1 MSLVARC
8 LEADGIATVVLGSA
22 LDIVEHCGV
31 PRFAFADFPL
41 GNPCGRP
48 WDGVMQRQV
57 VASAM
62 ALFETAAGPRT
73 TARLPYRWGGDES
86 WRDNYMAI
94 READL
99 DVLRRQGDERRA
111 LRRKQAAGMQTPAH
125 SAPMSFLTSR

>member
-8 LEADGIATVVLGSA
+8 LEAHGIATVVLGSA
-22 LDIVEHCGV
+22 IDIVEHCGV
-31 PRFAFADFPL
+31 PRFAFVDFPL

-48 WDGVMQRQV
+48 WDRAMQGQV

-73 TARLPYRWGGDES
+73 TLRLPYRWGGDES

-94 READL
+94 RDADL
-99 DVLRRQGDERRA
+99 KALRQQGEARRA
-111 LRRKQAAGMQTPAH
+111 LRRKLRTEAKPTPA
-125 SAPMSFLTSR
+125 

>member
-22 LDIVEHCGV
+22 IDIVEHCGV
-31 PRFAFADFPL
+31 PRFAFVDFPL

-48 WDGVMQRQV
+48 WDSAMQMQV

-62 ALFETAAGPRT
+62 AMFETAAGPRT

-94 READL
+94 RDADL
-99 DVLRRQGDERRA
+99 KALHQQGEARRA
-111 LRRKQAAGMQTPAH
+111 LRRKLRTEAESTPA
-125 SAPMSFLTSR
+125 

>member
-22 LDIVEHCGV
+22 IDIVEHCGV
-31 PRFAFADFPL
+31 PRFAFVDFPL

-48 WDGVMQRQV
+48 WDRAMQGQV

-73 TARLPYRWGGDES
+73 TLRLPCRWGGDES

-94 READL
+94 RDADL
-99 DVLRRQGDERRA
+99 KALRQQGEARRA
-111 LRRKQAAGMQTPAH
+111 LRRKLRTEAESTPA
-125 SAPMSFLTSR
+125 

>member
-8 LEADGIATVVLGSA
+8 LEANGIATVVLGSA
-22 LDIVEHCGV
+22 IDIVEHCGV

-48 WDGVMQRQV
+48 WDRAMQRQV

-62 ALFETAAGPRT
+62 AMFETAAGPRT
-73 TARLPYRWGGDES
+73 TWRLPCRWGRDES

-99 DVLRRQGDERRA
+99 DRLRRQGEERRA
-111 LRRKQAAGMQTPAH
+111 LRRKLHIKAEST
-125 SAPMSFLTSR
+125 

>member
-8 LEADGIATVVLGSA
+8 LEADGIATVILGSA

-48 WDGVMQRQV
+48 WDGAMQGQV

-62 ALFETAAGPRT
+62 ALFETATGPRT
-73 TARLPYRWGGDES
+73 TLNLPFRWGGDEG
-86 WRDNYMAI
+86 WRENYMAI
-94 READL
+94 REGDL
-99 DVLRRQGDERRA
+99 KA
-111 LRRKQAAGMQTPAH
+111 L
-125 SAPMSFLTSR
+125 L

>member
-8 LEADGIATVVLGSA
+8 LEAGGIATVVLGSA

-48 WDGVMQRQV
+48 WDGAMQGQV

-62 ALFETAAGPRT
+62 ALFEMAAGPRT
-73 TARLPYRWGGDES
+73 TVRLPYRWGGDES
-86 WRDNYMAI
+86 WRDNYMAV
-94 READL
+94 RDADL
-99 DVLRRQGDERRA
+99 KDLRRQGDERRVQ
-111 LRRKQAAGMQTPAH
+111 RRKLRIGGESAH
-125 SAPMSFLTSR
+125 V

>member
-31 PRFAFADFPL
+31 PRFAFTDFPL

-48 WDGVMQRQV
+48 WDRAMQGQV

-73 TARLPYRWGGDES
+73 TLRLPYRWGGDES

-94 READL
+94 RDADL
-99 DVLRRQGDERRA
+99 KALRQQGEARRA
-111 LRRKQAAGMQTPAH
+111 LRRKLRTEAESTPA
-125 SAPMSFLTSR
+125 

>member
-22 LDIVEHCGV
+22 IDIVEHCGV
-31 PRFAFADFPL
+31 PRFAFVDFPL

-48 WDGVMQRQV
+48 WDRAMQGQV

-73 TARLPYRWGGDES
+73 TLRLPYRWGGDES

-94 READL
+94 RDADL
-99 DVLRRQGDERRA
+99 KALRQQGEARRA
-111 LRRKQAAGMQTPAH
+111 LRRKLRTDAKPAQACTP
-125 SAPMSFLTSR
+125 TR

>member
-1 MSLVARC
+1 MGLVARC

-31 PRFAFADFPL
+31 PRFAFVDFPL

-48 WDGVMQRQV
+48 WDNAMQMQV

-73 TARLPYRWGGDES
+73 TVRLSYRWGGDQS

-94 READL
+94 RDADL
-99 DVLRRQGDERRA
+99 KALRQQGEARRA
-111 LRRKQAAGMQTPAH
+111 LRRKLRTEAESTPA
-125 SAPMSFLTSR
+125 

>member
-8 LEADGIATVVLGSA
+8 LEADGIATVLLGSA
-22 LDIVEHCGV
+22 LDVVEHCGV

-48 WDGVMQRQV
+48 WEGAMQRQV

-62 ALFETAAGPRT
+62 ALFESAAGPRT
-73 TARLPYRWGGDES
+73 TAHLPYRWGGDQS
-86 WRDNYMAI
+86 WRSNYMAI

-99 DVLRRQGDERRA
+99 DALRQQGDERRA
-111 LRRKQAAGMQTPAH
+111 LRRKLRIEADSAQA
-125 SAPMSFLTSR
+125 

>member
-22 LDIVEHCGV
+22 IDIVEHCGV
-31 PRFAFADFPL
+31 PRFAFVDFPL

-48 WDGVMQRQV
+48 WDRAMQGQV
-57 VASAM
+57 VTSAM

-73 TARLPYRWGGDES
+73 TLRLPYRWGGDES

-94 READL
+94 RDADL
-99 DVLRRQGDERRA
+99 KALRQQGEARRA
-111 LRRKQAAGMQTPAH
+111 LRRKLRTEAKPAQARTPTH
-125 SAPMSFLTSR
+125 

>member
-8 LEADGIATVVLGSA
+8 LEAHGIATVVLGSA
-22 LDIVEHCGV
+22 IDIVEHCGV
-31 PRFAFADFPL
+31 PRFAFVDFPL

-48 WDGVMQRQV
+48 WDRAMQGQV

-94 READL
+94 CDADL
-99 DVLRRQGDERRA
+99 KALHQQGEARRA
-111 LRRKQAAGMQTPAH
+111 LRRKLRTEAESNPA
-125 SAPMSFLTSR
+125 RR

>member
-31 PRFAFADFPL
+31 PRFAFTDFPL

-48 WDGVMQRQV
+48 WNHAMQGQV

-73 TARLPYRWGGDES
+73 TVRLPYRWGGDES

-94 READL
+94 RDADL
-99 DVLRRQGDERRA
+99 KALHQQGEARRA
-111 LRRKQAAGMQTPAH
+111 LRRKLRTEAESNPA
-125 SAPMSFLTSR
+125 RR

>member
-8 LEADGIATVVLGSA
+8 LEADGIATVILGSA

-48 WDGVMQRQV
+48 WDRAMQGQV
-57 VASAM
+57 VTSAM
-62 ALFETAAGPRT
+62 ALFETATGPRT
-73 TARLPYRWGGDES
+73 TLNLPYRWGGDES

-94 READL
+94 RDADL
-99 DVLRRQGDERRA
+99 KALRQQGDERRA
-111 LRRKQAAGMQTPAH
+111 LRRKLRVEAESSPA
-125 SAPMSFLTSR
+125 

>member
-31 PRFAFADFPL
+31 PRFAFVDFPL

-48 WDGVMQRQV
+48 WDRAMQGQV

-73 TARLPYRWGGDES
+73 TLRLPYRWGWDES

-94 READL
+94 RDADL
-99 DVLRRQGDERRA
+99 KALHQQGEARRA
-111 LRRKQAAGMQTPAH
+111 LRRKLRTEAESNPA
-125 SAPMSFLTSR
+125 RR

>member
-22 LDIVEHCGV
+22 IDIVEHCGV
-31 PRFAFADFPL
+31 PRFAFVDFPL

-48 WDGVMQRQV
+48 WDRAMQGQV

-73 TARLPYRWGGDES
+73 TLRLPYRWGGDES

-94 READL
+94 RDADL
-99 DVLRRQGDERRA
+99 KALRQQGEARRA
-111 LRRKQAAGMQTPAH
+111 LRRKLRTEAKPAQARTPTH
-125 SAPMSFLTSR
+125 

>member
-8 LEADGIATVVLGSA
+8 LEADGIATVILGSA

-48 WDGVMQRQV
+48 WDSAMQRQV

-62 ALFETAAGPRT
+62 ALFETATGPRT
-73 TARLPYRWGGDES
+73 TLNLPFRWGGDEG
-86 WRDNYMAI
+86 WRENYMAI
-94 READL
+94 REGDL
-99 DVLRRQGDERRA
+99 KALRQQGDERRA
-111 LRRKQAAGMQTPAH
+111 LRRKLRVEAESSPA
-125 SAPMSFLTSR
+125 